1 MILCVLL
8 RKYLSF
14 KCLNSRQY
22 QQVRAVL
29 PCLVPQGASAPE
41 VLFQPQVIFH
51 RLERWETISPRQQLP
66 SFQLTGQLQLSD
78 VLMGGWGTGFSA
90 EVGSASDLFTTGWSW
105 GLFLATENNFGVFLQ
120 FSVKYQ
126 EWQYRR

>member
-1 MILCVLL
+1 MGNNLSKAAAPQFSAHWTIAAL
-8 RKYLSF
+8 RCAHGWL
-14 KCLNSRQY
+14 
-22 QQVRAVL
+22 
-29 PCLVPQGASAPE
+29 
-41 VLFQPQVIFH
+41 
-51 RLERWETISPRQQLP
+51 
-66 SFQLTGQLQLSD
+66 GQEEEA
-78 VLMGGWGTGFSA
+78 GFSA